1 MGPDDLN
8 HHATHIAS
16 YFTTHRYGVCG
27 VLCGP
32 GAPGVFGVGAGV
44 ASGVFLPGRRLFFS
58 GAFGLVGLGFVLFGS
73 AGLGVPGGGVFG

>member
-1 MGPDDLN
+1 MPHQSRFMRLR
-8 HHATHIAS
+8 
-16 YFTTHRYGVCG
+16 HRYGVGG

-58 GAFGLVGLGFVLFGS
+58 GAFGFAGLGFVGLGS
-73 AGLGVPGGGVFG
+73 AGFGVPGGGVLG